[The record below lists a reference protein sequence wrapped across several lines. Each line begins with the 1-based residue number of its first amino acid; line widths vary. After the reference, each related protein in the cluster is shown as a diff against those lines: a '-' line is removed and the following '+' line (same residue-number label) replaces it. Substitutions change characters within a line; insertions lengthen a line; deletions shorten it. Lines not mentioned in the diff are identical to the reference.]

1 MEAPETSLARV
12 HGDIYKKRKKKET
25 QPAAQG
31 NNNATH

>member
-12 HGDIYKKRKKKET
+12 HGDVQKKKKKET